1 MKQTDGK
8 SRQEW
13 ARFSIS
19 SLEADVAYF
28 DARLALLNKKN
39 PTYHQLAQVKAY
51 TELERVLS
59 RMLNRLKGAA
69 QRQKGGAGV
78 GIEVREEG
86 GDADPSLQEPAGK
99 PRDDND
105 SVDKMPVEDR

>member
-1 MKQTDGK
+1 MQQRDSK
-8 SRQEW
+8 SREKW

-39 PTYHQLAQVKAY
+39 ATYHQLAQVKAY

-59 RMLNRLKGAA
+59 RMLARLKGGDS
-69 QRQKGGAGV
+69 QTGSET
-78 GIEVREEG
+78 GIEVTETTD
-86 GDADPSLQEPAGK
+86 DAEASELDLADK
-99 PRDDND
+99 P
-105 SVDKMPVEDR
+105 VDKIPADDS